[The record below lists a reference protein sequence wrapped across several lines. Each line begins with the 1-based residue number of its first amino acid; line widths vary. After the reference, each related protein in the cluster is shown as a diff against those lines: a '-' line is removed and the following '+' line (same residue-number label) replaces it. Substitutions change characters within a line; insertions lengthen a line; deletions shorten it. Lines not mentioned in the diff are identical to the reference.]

1 MSNVETAAADFDAE
15 ADRIIRQSL
24 DLDDPVSFF
33 LYAGAGS
40 GKTRS
45 LVGAIAHVLASSG
58 RRLSLARQKVGVIT
72 YTNAACDEI
81 RHRLEYDP
89 RVDVSTIHAFAWS
102 LIEGRTEDI
111 RTWVRQ
117 SLQASIAELQEQIAS
132 TKNTKTQTYQDRVR
146 SLQSKTRRLD
156 GIGLVKKFIY
166 SPTGDNRTKD
176 ALNHS
181 EVISIVAQYLVEKPA
196 MQQLLISR
204 YPILLVD
211 ESQDTNKGLME
222 ALLTVQA
229 SNSKAFCLGLI
240 GDTMQRIY
248 LDGKSDLGIGLE
260 GWALPRKAMN
270 HRSALRIIELIN
282 RVRADADGQAQ
293 VGRQGRADGFV
304 RLFALAN
311 DVDKQVAE
319 SKVAALMADATGDTD
334 WVAEDRRFK
343 TLTLEHH
350 MAATRFG
357 FDAMF
362 EPLYGAK
369 RLQTS
374 LLDGS
379 SAPLRFLGK
388 QVLPT
393 VKALLADDRY
403 AAASVVR
410 QYSPLLDKKH
420 LKGAGEDQ
428 IESLRSAQKASEEL
442 LRVFDDGKTP
452 SFLDVLEV
460 VAKSGLFAVP
470 EALAPFVSSID
481 PAFVFDFGDALD
493 DFEDEGSENK
503 AWREMLATPFWQ
515 IEAYDRYVSGLSPFG
530 THQGVKGLEFPRVM
544 VVISD
549 EEARGFLFS
558 YDKLFGVRPL
568 SANDLKRE
576 ADGEETGVDRTRR
589 LFYVTCSRAE
599 ESLAIVCYTDD
610 PDALVSS
617 VVGRG
622 WFDATEA
629 SRLV

>member
-1 MSNVETAAADFDAE
+1 MSNVETVAADFDAE

-58 RRLSLARQKVGVIT
+58 RRLSLARQKIGVIT
-72 YTNAACDEI
+72 YTNVACDEI

-117 SLQASIAELQEQIAS
+117 SLQVSIAELQEQIAS

-204 YPILLVD
+204 YPILLID

-222 ALLTVQA
+222 ALLAVQA
-229 SNSKAFCLGLI
+229 SNSKAFCLGLV

-248 LDGKSDLGIGLE
+248 LDGKSDLGIGME

-311 DVDKQVAE
+311 DTDKQVAE

-334 WVAEDRRFK
+334 WVADDRRFK

-369 RLQTS
+369 RLQTG

-379 SAPLRFLGK
+379 SAPLRFFGK

-393 VKALLADDRY
+393 VKALLANDRF

-428 IESLRSAQKASEEL
+428 IEGLRFAQKASQEL
-442 LRVFDDGKTP
+442 LRVFEGEKAP

-470 EALAPFVSSID
+470 EALAPFVSSTD
-481 PAFVFDFGDALD
+481 HAFVFDFGDALD
-493 DFEDEGSENK
+493 EFEDEGSENK
-503 AWREMLATPFWQ
+503 AWREMLTTPFWQ

-558 YDKLFGVRPL
+558 YDKLFGLRPP

>member
-24 DLDDPVSFF
+24 DLDNPVSFF

-40 GKTRS
+40 GKTKS

-58 RRLSLARQKVGVIT
+58 RRLSLTRQKIGAIT
-72 YTNAACDEI
+72 YTNVACDEI

-89 RVDVSTIHAFAWS
+89 RVDVSTIHSFAWS

-111 RTWVRQ
+111 RTWVRE
-117 SLQASIAELQEQIAS
+117 SLQASIAELQEQIAN

-146 SLQSKTRRLD
+146 SLQSKTRRLN

-166 SPTGDNRTKD
+166 SPTGDNRTRD
-176 ALNHS
+176 ALSHS
-181 EVISIVAQYLVEKPA
+181 EVIAIVAQYLVEKPA
-196 MQQLLISR
+196 MQQFLISR

-222 ALLTVQA
+222 ALLTVQG

-248 LDGKSDLGIGLE
+248 LDGKSDLGIGME

-293 VGRQGRADGFV
+293 VGRQGRADGYV
-304 RLFALAN
+304 RLFALTN
-311 DVDKQVAE
+311 DADKQVAE
-319 SKVAALMADATGDTD
+319 SKAAALMADATGDTD
-334 WVAEDRRFK
+334 WVADERRFK

-362 EPLYGAK
+362 EPLYRAK

-379 SAPLRFLGK
+379 SAPLRFFGK

-393 VKALLADDRY
+393 VKALLADDRF

-410 QYSPLLDKKH
+410 QYSPLLEKKH
-420 LKGAGEDQ
+420 LKAAGEHQ

-442 LRVFDDGKTP
+442 LKVFDDGKAP

-470 EALAPFVSSID
+470 EALASFVSSTD
-481 PAFVFDFGDALD
+481 QAFVFDFGDALD
-493 DFEDEGSENK
+493 DFEDEGSESK

-558 YDKLFGVRPL
+558 YDKLFGLKPP
-568 SANDLKRE
+568 SAIDLKRA
-576 ADGEETGVDRTRR
+576 ADGEENGIDRTRR
-589 LFYVTCSRAE
+589 LFYVACSRAR

-617 VVGRG
+617 VIDRG

-629 SRLV
+629 SRLM

>member
-1 MSNVETAAADFDAE
+1 MSNLETAAADFDAE

-45 LVGAIAHVLASSG
+45 LVGAIGHVLASSG
-58 RRLSLARQKVGVIT
+58 RRLSLARQKIGVIT
-72 YTNAACDEI
+72 YTNVACDEI

-117 SLQASIAELQEQIAS
+117 SLQASIAELQEQIAN
-132 TKNTKTQTYQDRVR
+132 TKNTKTYQDRVR

-156 GIGLVKKFIY
+156 GVELVKRFIY

-229 SNSKAFCLGLI
+229 SNSKGFCLGLV

-248 LDGKSDLGIGLE
+248 LDGKSDLGVGME

-282 RVRADADGQAQ
+282 RVRADADGQVQ

-311 DVDKQVAE
+311 DADKQVAE

-334 WVAEDRRFK
+334 WVADDRRFK

-362 EPLYGAK
+362 EPLYRAK

-379 SAPLRFLGK
+379 SAPLRFFSK

-393 VKALLADDRY
+393 VKALLANDRF

-428 IESLRSAQKASEEL
+428 IESLRSAQKASQKL
-442 LRVFDDGKTP
+442 LGVFDEGKAP

-470 EALAPFVSSID
+470 EALAPFVSSTD
-481 PAFVFDFGDALD
+481 HAFVFDFGDALD

-503 AWREMLATPFWQ
+503 AWREMLTTPFWQ

-558 YDKLFGVRPL
+558 YDKLFGLKPP

-617 VVGRG
+617 VIGRG

>member
-24 DLDDPVSFF
+24 DLDHPVSFF

-45 LVGAIAHVLASSG
+45 LVGAITHVLASSG
-58 RRLSLARQKVGVIT
+58 RRLSLARQKIGVIT
-72 YTNAACDEI
+72 YTNVACDEI

-117 SLQASIAELQEQIAS
+117 SLQASIAELQEQIAN

-222 ALLTVQA
+222 ALLTVQG

-248 LDGKSDLGIGLE
+248 LDGKSDLGFGME

-293 VGRQGRADGFV
+293 VGRLGRADGFV

-311 DVDKQVAE
+311 DADKQVAE
-319 SKVAALMADATGDTD
+319 SKVAALMADATGDTN
-334 WVAEDRRFK
+334 WVASDRRFK

-350 MAATRFG
+350 MAAIRFG

-379 SAPLRFLGK
+379 SAPLRFFGK

-393 VKALLADDRY
+393 VKALLADDKF
-403 AAASVVR
+403 AVASVVR

-428 IESLRSAQKASEEL
+428 IESLRSAEKASEEL
-442 LRVFDDGKTP
+442 LRAFDDGKAP
-452 SFLDVLEV
+452 SFSMCWRSSPSRGFSRCRRHWLR
-460 VAKSGLFAVP
+460 SFHRP
-470 EALAPFVSSID
+470 TALSSSTSAMRWVSSRT
-481 PAFVFDFGDALD
+481 
-493 DFEDEGSENK
+493 K
-503 AWREMLATPFWQ
+503 AA
-515 IEAYDRYVSGLSPFG
+515 
-530 THQGVKGLEFPRVM
+530 
-544 VVISD
+544 
-549 EEARGFLFS
+549 
-558 YDKLFGVRPL
+558 
-568 SANDLKRE
+568 
-576 ADGEETGVDRTRR
+576 RTRR
-589 LFYVTCSRAE
+589 GGKCWLPHSGRSRR
-599 ESLAIVCYTDD
+599 TT
-610 PDALVSS
+610 
-617 VVGRG
+617 
-622 WFDATEA
+622 AT
-629 SRLV
+629 

>member
-15 ADRIIRQSL
+15 ADHIIRQSL

-58 RRLSLARQKVGVIT
+58 RRLSLARQKIGVIT
-72 YTNAACDEI
+72 YTNVACDEI

-248 LDGKSDLGIGLE
+248 LDGKSDLGIGME

-282 RVRADADGQAQ
+282 RVRADADGQTQ

-311 DVDKQVAE
+311 EADKQVAE

-334 WVAEDRRFK
+334 WVADDRRFK

-362 EPLYGAK
+362 EPLYRAK

-379 SAPLRFLGK
+379 SAPLRFFGK

-393 VKALLADDRY
+393 VKALLADDRF

-442 LRVFDDGKTP
+442 LRIFDDGKAP

-470 EALAPFVSSID
+470 EAMAPFVSSTD
-481 PAFVFDFGDALD
+481 PAFVLDFGDALD

-558 YDKLFGVRPL
+558 YDKLFGLKPP

-617 VVGRG
+617 VIGRG